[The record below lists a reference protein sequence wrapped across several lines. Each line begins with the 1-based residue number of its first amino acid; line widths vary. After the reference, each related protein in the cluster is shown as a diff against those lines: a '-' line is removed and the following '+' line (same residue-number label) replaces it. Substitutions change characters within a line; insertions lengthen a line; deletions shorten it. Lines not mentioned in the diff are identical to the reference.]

1 MNGKIYW
8 TAFAV
13 LVATPMS
20 NLAMVVTKIQK
31 PGDVLRPAEGLTHF
45 VPLDDGAEVQFY
57 RYTKPNSRVP
67 SRKEVN
73 MDLTQSEYDEKYHE
87 LNPSGSTVDDMALN
101 HSNGEVYYRLKSIQ
115 SIEEGSEQA
124 AQVLNLKNKATEN
137 GSGVWAVKNHAGET
151 IRCKAKLRSE
161 PKWTFDQNILSGKI
175 ASTGLHEDEALKVEV
190 SYPPKTE
197 IQKKNRFRSL
207 LNRSASLLN
216 LNTQKNKR
224 ANSHDSQLFRDENL
238 IDHRS
243 IDDLLDHQRSY
254 LIINHQV
261 SSLTPNKYHLINKNK
276 QYLNLANNSSRC
288 YSQELL
294 YQQKVKHSRT

>member
-1 MNGKIYW
+1 MCAIKSRYSNSSQMNGKIYW

-31 PGDVLRPAEGLTHF
+31 PGDIH
-45 VPLDDGAEVQFY
+45 
-57 RYTKPNSRVP
+57 KPNSRVP

-207 LNRSASLLN
+207 LNRSAS
-216 LNTQKNKR
+216 
-224 ANSHDSQLFRDENL
+224 
-238 IDHRS
+238 
-243 IDDLLDHQRSY
+243 
-254 LIINHQV
+254 
-261 SSLTPNKYHLINKNK
+261 
-276 QYLNLANNSSRC
+276 
-288 YSQELL
+288 
-294 YQQKVKHSRT
+294 

>member
-1 MNGKIYW
+1 MTCSTRHGDCVGLSPANISRISGLKSSVSSSCLKLHKQSRTEAHFLPSLSSSHPTLKPLPYTAKDSSTYKQQINRSRYSNSSQMNGKIYW

-207 LNRSASLLN
+207 LNRSAS
-216 LNTQKNKR
+216 
-224 ANSHDSQLFRDENL
+224 
-238 IDHRS
+238 
-243 IDDLLDHQRSY
+243 
-254 LIINHQV
+254 
-261 SSLTPNKYHLINKNK
+261 
-276 QYLNLANNSSRC
+276 
-288 YSQELL
+288 
-294 YQQKVKHSRT
+294 